1 MASAIA
7 SQYERGRYVRPD
19 LEAAYKPGFSSN
31 KLSGAQRSYTPKI
44 YIKYVIICI
53 SNSSNYNRQ
62 IVTYGKRW

>member
-31 KLSGAQRSYTPKI
+31 KLSGAQRSYTPKTL
-44 YIKYVIICI
+44 YE
-53 SNSSNYNRQ
+53 SM
-62 IVTYGKRW
+62 